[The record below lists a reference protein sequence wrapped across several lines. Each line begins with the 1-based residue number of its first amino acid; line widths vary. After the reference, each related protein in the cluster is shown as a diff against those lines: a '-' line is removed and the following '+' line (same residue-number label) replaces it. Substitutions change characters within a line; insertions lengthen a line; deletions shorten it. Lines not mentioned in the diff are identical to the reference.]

1 MDFHFVPMNADY
13 ARTIV
18 DNWHYEGAYR
28 LCDYAQSESLLD
40 PANWDTHIFAV
51 LDEAGTLAGEFTLWL
66 DEGALWLGFGLKP
79 ELTGRGLGEDFV
91 AAGMECG
98 VEHFD
103 YEGDEIWLE
112 VAAWNERA
120 LKVYRRLGFEE
131 LERYSVEIRG
141 QDYDFLKMRREL

>member
-51 LDEAGTLAGEFTLWL
+51 LDEAGTLAGEFT
-66 DEGALWLGFGLKP
+66 LWLGFGLKP